1 MSCSCKA
8 WESLITS
15 VPSRWRRRPRRPCL
29 RSISG
34 LSARTPNVLV
44 QVSGGEGMPGG
55 GGGGGGGICV
65 VGPAWRIE
73 LGGSEAWDVQLQH
86 VAHDPAEDGVPLLDA
101 ALPEHASTEP
111 SLNRRSSALEPRGT
125 RRSVLQAGSFV
136 HQPPSLGMPEPESH
150 QHVLLLPVLGRHR
163 KARLGRQPK
172 RPSPRGIAPRAGAG
186 GAVGAMIGV
195 SWPLRRH
202 DPRNPDR

>member
-111 SLNRRSSALEPRGT
+111 SLNRRSSALEPH
-125 RRSVLQAGSFV
+125 AE
-136 HQPPSLGMPEPESH
+136 H
-150 QHVLLLPVLGRHR
+150 
-163 KARLGRQPK
+163 
-172 RPSPRGIAPRAGAG
+172 G
-186 GAVGAMIGV
+186 GASCKPGPLSTSRRASGCLSRSPTSTCCCFPYSAYINGPV
-195 SWPLRRH
+195 SGHNRNVRR
-202 DPRNPDR
+202 PVE